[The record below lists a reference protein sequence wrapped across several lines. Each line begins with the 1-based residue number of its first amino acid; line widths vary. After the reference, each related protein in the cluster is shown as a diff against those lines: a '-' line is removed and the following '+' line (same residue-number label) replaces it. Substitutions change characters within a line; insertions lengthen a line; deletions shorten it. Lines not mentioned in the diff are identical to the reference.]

1 MMTLRS
7 LLPAALALSLA
18 AALAPAQEKRDEKK
32 PPPTQVTGYLIDNLC
47 AEASQGGEEE
57 EAEGHMVSCALMEAC
72 AKSGYAVISDGKLYK
87 LDEKGNKLAL
97 RLLRDTRVRQGLAV
111 TASGT
116 LDGDTLRTDLVTE
129 SR

>member
-1 MMTLRS
+1 MTLKM
-7 LLPAALALSLA
+7 LLLVALSLLA
-18 AALAPAQEKRDEKK
+18 FAPAQEKKEEKK
-32 PPPTQVTGYLIDNLC
+32 AAPTKVTGFLIDNVC
-47 AEASQGGEEE
+47 AEASQGEEAE

-72 AKSGYAVISDGKLYK
+72 MKSGYAVVSDGKFYK

-111 TASGT
+111 TVAGS
-116 LDGDTLRTDLVTE
+116 LDGDLLRADTLTE